1 MMVKDQQMRDGSDA
15 ARLVRSWRANAR
27 KVHLR
32 LALAHLAA
40 RLLPHDMFNHRR
52 AALYRAAGLRLG
64 CGVQIL
70 GPLTLLGWEN
80 MARFLEIGD
89 DAALETPCTLSLT
102 APLRIGR
109 RVHLGPEVMLLT
121 GTHAI
126 AGPQERCGAY
136 NFAPVEIGDGT
147 WIGARAVILPGVT
160 IGAGCVVNAGSVVT
174 RSMPPNSVVAGNPAR
189 VIGKL
194 DGAGTP
200 AGTGDS

>member
-1 MMVKDQQMRDGSDA
+1 MG
-15 ARLVRSWRANAR
+15 
-27 KVHLR
+27 KVYPR
-32 LALAHLAA
+32 LALAHVIA
-40 RLLPHDMFNHRR
+40 RLLPHDMFNRRR
-52 AALYRAAGLRLG
+52 AAVYRAAGLQIGRD
-64 CGVQIL
+64 VEIL
-70 GPLTLLGWEN
+70 GPLTLQWPWPIAL
-80 MARFLEIGD
+80 ARKNVLSFLQIGD
-89 DAALETPCTLSLT
+89 GAALEAPCRLILA

-109 RVHLGPEVMLLT
+109 KVTVGPEAMIYT
-121 GTHAI
+121 GTHHI
-126 AGPQERCGAY
+126 AEAEKRCGPY

-147 WIGARAVILPGVT
+147 WIGARVVILPGVT